1 MKRCLISL
9 VLVLAASCAMLG
21 QQSADDTATRE
32 DILKLFDV
40 MHIRDQMRQVMDQV
54 VKQMKSMNHEQ
65 IRKRDPGATDAQI
78 ARLDSMSDHLLRNMP
93 LDGML
98 DDMIPVY
105 QKHLTKGDVD
115 AMVAFYS
122 TPTGQK
128 ILGQMPAMAAE
139 GMQAMQP
146 RLRKMMDETTDK
158 IEKMAEEE
166 TAKPN
171 AKPATDAPK
180 Q

>member
-9 VLVLAASCAMLG
+9 VLVIAASCTMVG
-21 QQSADDTATRE
+21 QQPADETASRE
-32 DILKLFDV
+32 DILKLFEV
-40 MHIRDQMRQVMDQV
+40 MHIRDQMKQVIDQV
-54 VKQMKSMNHEQ
+54 GKQMKTMNHEQ
-65 IRKRDPGATDAQI
+65 IRKRDPEATDAQF
-78 ARLDSMSDHLLRNMP
+78 ARLDAMSDRLLRSMP
-93 LDGML
+93 IDGML

-105 QKHLTKGDVD
+105 QKHLTKSDVD

-146 RLRKMMDETTDK
+146 RLRKMMDDTTDR

-166 TAKPN
+166 TQKQN
-171 AKPATDAPK
+171 AKPTTDMPK
-180 Q
+180 

>member
-9 VLVLAASCAMLG
+9 VLVLAGSCTMLG
-21 QQSADDTATRE
+21 QQTADDPATRE
-32 DILKLFDV
+32 DILRLFDV
-40 MHIRDQMRQVMDQV
+40 MHIRDQMKQVIDQV
-54 VKQMKSMNHEQ
+54 GKQMKTMNHEQ
-65 IRKRDPGATDAQI
+65 IRKRDPETTDEQL
-78 ARLDSMSDHLLRNMP
+78 ARLDAMSDRLLRSMP
-93 LDGML
+93 IDGML

-105 QKHLTKGDVD
+105 QKHLTKSDVD

-166 TAKPN
+166 TQKQDEKPSSN
-171 AKPATDAPK
+171 TPK
-180 Q
+180 

>member
-9 VLVLAASCAMLG
+9 VLLLAGSCPMLG
-21 QQSADDTATRE
+21 QQSADDTASRD

-40 MHIRDQMRQVMDQV
+40 MHIRDQMKQVIDQV
-54 VKQMKSMNHEQ
+54 GKQMKTMNHEQ
-65 IRKRDPGATDAQI
+65 IRKRDPAATDAQF
-78 ARLDSMSDHLLRNMP
+78 ARLDAMSDRLLRSMP
-93 LDGML
+93 IDGML

-115 AMVAFYS
+115 AMITFYS

-128 ILGQMPAMAAE
+128 ILGEMPAMATE

-146 RLRKMMDETTDK
+146 RLRKMMDETADK
-158 IEKMAEEE
+158 IEKVAEEE
-166 TAKPN
+166 ETQKQN
-171 AKPATDAPK
+171 AKPSDTPK
-180 Q
+180 